1 MNPTSKADAG
11 PSQSGAGHSETIRF
25 PIHGMTCGSCVVR
38 ITRALKGLDG
48 IERIKVDLR
57 DETVMVRRDPSRA
70 SDDVV
75 AAAIVEAGY
84 EPDLAAAQSVAEN
97 ARRRIF
103 ERWLRR

>member
-1 MNPTSKADAG
+1 MNPTSRAGAG
-11 PSQSGAGHSETIRF
+11 PSQSGAGQPQTIRF
-25 PIHGMTCGSCVVR
+25 PVAGMTCGSCVVR

-57 DETVMVRRDPSRA
+57 DETVTVRRDPGRA

-75 AAAIVEAGY
+75 AAAIADAGY
-84 EPDLAAAQSVAEN
+84 EPDLAAAQIVAEN
-97 ARRRIF
+97 VRRGIF